1 MIKQKSDLANYN
13 VLRSFYPVLT
23 AALVF
28 ALSIPTASAQ
38 NSDRTITVS
47 GSYEYN
53 LSPNEIIVNISF
65 QEYFLD
71 EIEKSENKI
80 TIETLEQK
88 LTESIQKSDVK
99 KENITTGAVQLVRP
113 YINGVYLKHR
123 LRKSLLVCIGDTKEF
138 SKLTRTLEAD
148 GLFDLVISEFSI
160 IEYRHTDKDSYLK
173 ESRSL
178 AYKNAFEKAQ
188 LILSQTGGQLGKVIK
203 IEETNKYPN
212 SSGSFYST
220 HNSSGASGFKPII
233 ISYDLMVTFEIE

>member
-1 MIKQKSDLANYN
+1 MIKQKSDFAIYN
-13 VLRSFYPVLT
+13 VLRSFYPALT
-23 AALVF
+23 ALLVI

-38 NSDRTITVS
+38 NPERTITVS

-80 TIETLEQK
+80 TIETLEQN
-88 LTESIQKSDVK
+88 LTESIQKSGVK
-99 KENITTGAVQLVRP
+99 REKITTGAVQLVRP

-123 LRKSLLVCIGDTKEF
+123 LRKSLLVCIGDTEEF

-188 LILSQTGGQLGKVIK
+188 SILSQSGGQLGKVIK
-203 IEETNKYPN
+203 IEETSKYPN

-233 ISYDLMVTFEIE
+233 IAYDLMVTFEIE